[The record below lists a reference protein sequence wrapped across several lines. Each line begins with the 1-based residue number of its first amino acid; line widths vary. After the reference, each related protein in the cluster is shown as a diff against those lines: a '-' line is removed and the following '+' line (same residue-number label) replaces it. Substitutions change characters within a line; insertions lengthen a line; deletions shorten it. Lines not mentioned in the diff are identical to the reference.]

1 MATIQLADGK
11 ERQVADGMTWLDVVK
26 GISNS
31 LAKKTVVA
39 KVDGKLTDLTEEVRD
54 GAQVEFFSVADP
66 EGLRALRHT
75 ASHIMAQA
83 ILRLWPDTKLAIGPA
98 IDNGFYYDMD
108 TEHVFSPEDFPKIEK
123 EMAKI
128 VKENLPLE
136 HRVVAREEALA
147 KFRASGDVYKVEL
160 IENLPEDSVITFYSQ
175 GEFTDLCAGGHVP
188 STGKVKAFKL
198 MSVAGAYWRGDE
210 KNKMLQRIYGTAF
223 PSQEEL
229 DQYLFLLEE
238 AERRDHRKLGKEL
251 DLFSFQPEGPG
262 FPFFH
267 PKGMVL
273 RNALLEFWRE
283 LHREYQYE
291 EISTPV
297 ILNRDLWMQSG
308 HWDHYRD
315 NMYFTKID
323 DEDYA
328 VKPMNCPGSILYF
341 KSGLRS
347 YRDLPIRVAELGL
360 VHRHEMSGALH
371 GLFRVR
377 CFTQDDAH
385 LYILP
390 SQMKEEILKTLELFD
405 RIYSAFGLEYRVELS
420 TRPEDSMGDDEL
432 WDLATNVLRDAIE
445 SSGVEYRIN
454 EGDGAFYGPKLDF
467 HIKDSLGRTWQC
479 GTIQLDMQMP
489 ERFDIHY
496 IGEDG
501 EKHRPVML
509 HRAGFGSIERFIGI
523 LIEHYAGKFPAWL
536 APVQVQLIPV
546 TERHLAYAQQVR
558 EALRAAGIR
567 VQIDERNEKLGYK
580 IRGAQLQKVPYML
593 ILGDKETEAGTVS
606 IRRRDGEETQG
617 VAVADFVADLAAEI
631 AERRN

>member
-11 ERQVADGMTWLDVVK
+11 ERQVDAAMTWQDVVK
-26 GISNS
+26 SISNS

-39 KVDGKLTDLTEEVRD
+39 KVDGKLTDLTEQVRD

-136 HRVVAREEALA
+136 HRVVSREEALE
-147 KFRASGDVYKVEL
+147 KFRASGDIYKVDL
-160 IENLPEDSVITFYSQ
+160 IENLPADSRITFYSQ

-229 DQYLFLLEE
+229 DQYLFMLAE

-283 LHREYQYE
+283 LHREYHYD

-323 DEDYA
+323 EEDYA

-341 KSGLRS
+341 KSDLRS

-420 TRPEDSMGDDEL
+420 TRPEDSMGDDAL
-432 WDLATNVLRDAIE
+432 WDLATDVLRDAIE

-489 ERFDIHY
+489 ERFDMHY

-558 EALRAAGIR
+558 DELKAAGIR

-593 ILGDKETEAGTVS
+593 ILGDKEMEAGTVS
-606 IRRRDGEETQG
+606 VRRRDGEETPG
-617 VAVADFVADLAAEI
+617 VAVADFTADLAAEI